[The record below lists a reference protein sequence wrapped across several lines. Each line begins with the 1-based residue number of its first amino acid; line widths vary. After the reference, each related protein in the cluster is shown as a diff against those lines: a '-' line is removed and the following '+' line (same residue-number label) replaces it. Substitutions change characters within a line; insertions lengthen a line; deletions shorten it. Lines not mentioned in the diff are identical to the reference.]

1 MNDKGVHETH
11 CCKIHGCKYSDN
23 DCPVAYGDS
32 PGNEACEY
40 CAMDME
46 LDGHMGSPKTND
58 INELRLLLSDAE
70 ERCKSLGGEV
80 NHYSALCGKYKGRA
94 EAAEARL
101 EEVCEALGRAI
112 CAHKGSDP
120 DAEDYK
126 GRKQWEEEAD
136 NALSQQD
143 GKEQP

>member
-46 LDGHMGSPKTND
+46 LDGHMGNPKTND
-58 INELRLLLSDAE
+58 INELRALLSEAE

-94 EAAEARL
+94 EAAEAKCAAAEKEVKRL
-101 EEVCEALGRAI
+101 QHENDWVRENTKI
-112 CAHKGSDP
+112 
-120 DAEDYK
+120 
-126 GRKQWEEEAD
+126 
-136 NALSQQD
+136 N
-143 GKEQP
+143 GKE